1 MAGGVAGDDDPY
13 RDRYGASYSLYGDV
27 DVDAVLAIAKP
38 WAPFTVWR
46 KGDALPLGGR
56 VATTAGVTI
65 DICEDRERVEPGVL
79 RFLLE
84 ERPFLTAAARLVSP
98 TIRSVLT
105 CRMWVSAGVP
115 SQVALSATALTQL
128 AAARIELEVV
138 GYPSSDH
145 PGP

>member
-1 MAGGVAGDDDPY
+1 MMDVDLPADPY
-13 RDRYGASYSLYGDV
+13 ADRYAASYSVYGDV
-27 DVDAVLAIAKP
+27 DVDALLGIAKP

-46 KGDALPLGGR
+46 KGDALPVGGGIAR
-56 VATTAGVTI
+56 TSGVTI
-65 DICEDRERVEPGVL
+65 DICEDRDRVEPGVL

-105 CRMWVSAGVP
+105 CRMSVYTMVP
-115 SQVALSATALTQL
+115 SQVALSATALSQL
-128 AAARIELEVV
+128 AAARVELEVV
-138 GYPSSDH
+138 GYPCSDH